1 VTFKTLQV
9 VLPHIFTMSTFN
21 YLLSI
26 LSMFILQIGFHFN
39 CRVTS
44 ELKSCVF

>member
-1 VTFKTLQV
+1 
-9 VLPHIFTMSTFN
+9 
-21 YLLSI
+21 
-26 LSMFILQIGFHFN
+26 MFILQIGFHFN